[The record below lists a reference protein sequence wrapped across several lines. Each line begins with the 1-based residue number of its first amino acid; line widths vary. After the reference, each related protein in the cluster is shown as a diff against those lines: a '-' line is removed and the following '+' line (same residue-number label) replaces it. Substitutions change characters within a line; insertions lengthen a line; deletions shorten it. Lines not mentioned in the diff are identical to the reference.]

1 MGFTVRE
8 LAEQLHVSTATVYGW
23 MKTGKL
29 SHLRLGGNIIRIPV
43 PTVADFLASSK
54 RGD

>member
-23 MKTGKL
+23 VKTGKL
-29 SHLRLGGNIIRIPV
+29 RHLRLGGNIIRIPV
-43 PTVADFLASSK
+43 LAVDRFVSVW
-54 RGD
+54 GGA